1 MLKIHHLV
9 LSRSDRIV
17 WLAEELGLEY
27 ELVRHERNPQTF
39 RSPESLWKVSPMG
52 KAPVIQDGESTI
64 AESGAI
70 VDYLI
75 DKYGNG
81 RLRPAAGTAEFLAY
95 QHWMHAA
102 ESTLMVP
109 ILMDVLCVMTQTDAP
124 GLKGFID
131 GEYETLFTYLNKTL
145 SKSEYVA
152 GAQFTGADILVAYDL
167 HLANGKAIPTMKG
180 HAPIARFAAIGDY
193 LKRVEARPAFQ
204 KAVRLCA

>member
-17 WLAEELGLEY
+17 WLAEELGLQY

-52 KAPVIQDGESTI
+52 KAPVIQDGENTI
-64 AESGAI
+64 TESGAI
-70 VDYLI
+70 VDYVI

-102 ESTLMVP
+102 ESTLMLP
-109 ILMDVLCVMTQTDAP
+109 ILMDLLCGMTQTDAP

-145 SKSEYVA
+145 LKSEYVA
-152 GAQFTGADILVAYDL
+152 GAQLTGADILVAYDL
-167 HLANGKAIPTMKG
+167 HLANGKAIPAMKG
-180 HAPIARFAAIGDY
+180 HAPIERFSAIGDY
-193 LKRVEARPAFQ
+193 LARIEARPAFQ

>member
-17 WLAEELGLEY
+17 WLAEELGLQY

-52 KAPVIQDGESTI
+52 KAPVIQDGENTI

-70 VDYLI
+70 VEYMI
-75 DKYGNG
+75 DRHGQG
-81 RLRPAAGTAEFLAY
+81 RLRPAADTPEFLAY

-109 ILMDVLCVMTQTDAP
+109 VLMDVLCVLTQTDSP
-124 GLKGFID
+124 GLRGFID
-131 GEYETLFTYLNKTL
+131 GEYETVLAYLDRTL
-145 SKSEYVA
+145 AKSEFVA
-152 GAQFTGADILVAYDL
+152 GGQLTGADIMVAYDL
-167 HLANGKAIPTMKG
+167 HLANGKAIPVMKG
-180 HAPIARFAAIGDY
+180 NAPIARFAAIGKY
-193 LKRVEARPAFQ
+193 LERIEARPAFQ